1 MFAMRPV
8 WHRKRGVSQARAGS
22 SRRVGAMCRRQRCRG
37 HAARAVPT
45 PRATGALGDAP
56 RGLGAR
62 FYRAL
67 SKLAVGSSPPS
78 SAASIK
84 TIFRKKFWRVILVL
98 IVTDSPIRDPDAVL
112 KCQELL
118 SPMAVLFRVLLLVS
132 AAWCVVAGA
141 PVEPDGASDPSES
154 KHSPEEVGRPHHRT
168 RANAL
173 HTLSS
178 LHSRCSSSCTGR
190 GRRQSSW
197 RACVLDPRTRSP
209 RTRPRPMLRQPNI
222 SLRSLALA
230 IPLLCR

>member
-1 MFAMRPV
+1 
-8 WHRKRGVSQARAGS
+8 
-22 SRRVGAMCRRQRCRG
+22 
-37 HAARAVPT
+37 
-45 PRATGALGDAP
+45 
-56 RGLGAR
+56 
-62 FYRAL
+62 
-67 SKLAVGSSPPS
+67 
-78 SAASIK
+78 
-84 TIFRKKFWRVILVL
+84 
-98 IVTDSPIRDPDAVL
+98 
-112 KCQELL
+112 
-118 SPMAVLFRVLLLVS
+118 MAVLFRVLLLVS